1 MRLLVRMTVLL
12 LIVLSWIKHF
22 TICSKN
28 SLILRRQDAYSGAL
42 GSLQARTITVL
53 NHLGVTMLE
62 CGYGDTVVDSW
73 DVISCTYSTLQ
84 A

>member
-28 SLILRRQDAYSGAL
+28 SLILRGQDAWSGAL
-42 GSLQARTITVL
+42 GSLQARTITL
-53 NHLGVTMLE
+53 SHHLVVAML
-62 CGYGDTVVDSW
+62 C
-73 DVISCTYSTLQ
+73 
-84 A
+84 